1 MAATP
6 TSNCLFAT
14 AASSPEKSWPV
25 NSTFLMPAR
34 FATSL
39 NSSTSNP
46 VKLPEESVNVY
57 GFRSPTLATLT
68 WPGVMR
74 PRGLSLLV
82 ELLPESLDPQP
93 ASTRAAIAVA
103 AERRA
108 ARRPVLVLI
117 TSFQSVRGG
126 WLRVASGAG
135 REPSWEQEDR
145 PL

>member
-1 MAATP
+1 
-6 TSNCLFAT
+6 
-14 AASSPEKSWPV
+14 
-25 NSTFLMPAR
+25 MPAR

-39 NSSTSNP
+39 NNSTSNP
-46 VKLPEESVNVY
+46 VKLPDSSVNVY

-103 AERRA
+103 AERSA

-117 TSFQSVRGG
+117 TSFQSVRG
-126 WLRVASGAG
+126 WVAASCSGAG

-145 PL
+145 PFLAATVNPELLCESGLTAM